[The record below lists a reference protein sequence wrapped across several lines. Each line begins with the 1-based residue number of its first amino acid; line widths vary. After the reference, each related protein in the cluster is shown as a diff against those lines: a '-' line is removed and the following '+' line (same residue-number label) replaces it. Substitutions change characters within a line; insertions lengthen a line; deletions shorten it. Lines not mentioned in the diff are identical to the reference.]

1 MEPPAAHRA
10 QGVFVALAGVL
21 AVSPDAMLLRWMRSL
36 GASSPDVAVAKY
48 IGIIAFMLALGTAR
62 GVSGAFEPL
71 PPETL
76 ETMTL
81 LDHLTRSLP
90 VISAYGAVV
99 GGHSFLSWKAASVL
113 RVDVLNRFRLL
124 KAARE
129 FVDGGEERVSSGAF
143 YTLVPIRPRW
153 RGERRS
159 LRTFSP
165 GASLRPPPAFNTPR
179 PRRLSTPLL
188 TPFNSTPTF
197 ARMER
202 PSGELLPAFAHA
214 FANATVLPAI
224 CVAAL
229 FGYLSVSFI
238 MLLIRH
244 YGASNTEIV
253 KSTRKMISIGAS
265 MLLYPAPWNWSGPTV
280 SSSPAPLS
288 SPVNVYLSMTHLAL
302 MNARMRPY
310 VLEVRRGVSV
320 HGGGVVRFVS
330 VETAEARRVGGVD
343 RGDEVMIELTK
354 RRR

>member
-1 MEPPAAHRA
+1 MNDIHRSRPRATDLTRVFSRPTIDIADVDAAPSFDPT
-10 QGVFVALAGVL
+10 GVVMIFVALFLDSAAGNFEERRFFNI
-21 AVSPDAMLLRWMRSL
+21 PDPVTHAEVVFHSNLIGIGFSAIAML
-36 GASSPDVAVAKY
+36 
-48 IGIIAFMLALGTAR
+48 F
-62 GVSGAFEPL
+62 
-71 PPETL
+71 
-76 ETMTL
+76 
-81 LDHLTRSLP
+81 
-90 VISAYGAVV
+90 
-99 GGHSFLSWKAASVL
+99 
-113 RVDVLNRFRLL
+113 
-124 KAARE
+124 
-129 FVDGGEERVSSGAF
+129 SGAF
-143 YTLVPIRPRW
+143 YTLVPIRPRR

-159 LRTFSP
+159 LRTFP
-165 GASLRPPPAFNTPR
+165 GASLRPHPAFNTPR